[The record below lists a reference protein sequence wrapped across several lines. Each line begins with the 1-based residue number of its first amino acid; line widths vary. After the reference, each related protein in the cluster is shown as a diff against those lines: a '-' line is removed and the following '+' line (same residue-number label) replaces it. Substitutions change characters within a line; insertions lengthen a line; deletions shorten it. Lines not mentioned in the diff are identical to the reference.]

1 MKQLFSILTI
11 LFISAIVLNGAH
23 AQHKSLSKSSPKFRY
38 DTAIAMNSGNT
49 VDASSVNTKAVKDFN
64 KFFKNVTN
72 EKWYVA
78 EDGFFANF
86 NDNGIE
92 TKVAYDKKGMWH
104 CTVRT
109 LDEMQLPTNVRD
121 VVKSKYYDSKI
132 LVGYEI
138 KHSDGSVYI
147 IKTEDSK
154 SLRILRVTDG
164 EIEVIANNIK
174 G

>member
-1 MKQLFSILTI
+1 MKQLFSTLTI
-11 LFISAIVLNGAH
+11 LLISAIVLNSAH
-23 AQHKSLSKSSPKFRY
+23 AQHKSLSSTHSQFKY
-38 DTAIAMNSGNT
+38 DTAVAVNSGT
-49 VDASSVNTKAVKDFN
+49 AVDASAVNMKAVKDFS
-64 KFFKNVTN
+64 KSFKNVTN
-72 EKWYVA
+72 EKWYTA

-92 TKVAYDKKGMWH
+92 TKVAYDKKGIWH

-109 LDEMQLPTNVRD
+109 LSEMQLPYDVRD

-138 KHSDGSVYI
+138 KHSNSTVYI
-147 IKTEDSK
+147 VKTEDGK
-154 SLRILRVTDG
+154 SLKTLRVTDG
-164 EIEVIANNIK
+164 EMEVITNNIK